1 MNFKHKL
8 RSFHKFMKRGRLHK
22 VIKASGI
29 RQNRSEHEVRVLKTY
44 PGEHVGGPQT
54 QVRTHSEH
62 DSDDSWMT
70 QMARANRVH
79 VTIPLEDT
87 RVELNIA
94 LTVLSIFI
102 GAVIGI
108 VGVGLLGLGFLKLL
122 GLL

>member
-1 MNFKHKL
+1 MNFKA
-8 RSFHKFMKRGRLHK
+8 FHRFMKQGRLHK
-22 VIKASGI
+22 VVKASGI
-29 RQNRSEHEVRVLKTY
+29 KKNSSEHEVRVQKTY
-44 PGEHVGGPQT
+44 PGEYVGGPLT
-54 QVRTHSEH
+54 QVRTHSEG

-102 GAVIGI
+102 GATIAI
-108 VGVGLLGLGFLKLL
+108 VGVGLLGLGFLKVL

>member
-1 MNFKHKL
+1 
-8 RSFHKFMKRGRLHK
+8 
-22 VIKASGI
+22 
-29 RQNRSEHEVRVLKTY
+29 
-44 PGEHVGGPQT
+44 
-54 QVRTHSEH
+54 
-62 DSDDSWMT
+62 
-70 QMARANRVH
+70 MARANRVH

-108 VGVGLLGLGFLKLL
+108 VGVGLLGLGFLKVL

>member
-1 MNFKHKL
+1 MNFKK
-8 RSFHKFMKRGRLHK
+8 FHKFMKRGRLHK

-29 RQNRSEHEVRVLKTY
+29 KQSSSEHEVRVQKTY
-44 PGEHVGGPQT
+44 PGEYVGGPQT
-54 QVRTHSEH
+54 QVRTHSD
-62 DSDDSWMT
+62 DSDESWMT

-79 VTIPLEDT
+79 VTIPLEET

-108 VGVGLLGLGFLKLL
+108 VGVGVLALGVMKLL

>member
-1 MNFKHKL
+1 MNFKK
-8 RSFHKFMKRGRLHK
+8 FHKFMKRGSLHK
-22 VIKASGI
+22 VIKSSGI
-29 RQNRSEHEVRVLKTY
+29 EQNSSEPEVRVLKTY
-44 PGEHVGGPQT
+44 PGEYVGGPQT
-54 QVRTHSEH
+54 EVRTHSE

-108 VGVGLLGLGFLKLL
+108 VGVGLLGLGFLKVL

>member
-29 RQNRSEHEVRVLKTY
+29 EQNSSEPEVRVLKTY

-54 QVRTHSEH
+54 QVRTHSD

-102 GAVIGI
+102 GAAIGI

>member
-29 RQNRSEHEVRVLKTY
+29 EQNSSEPEVRVLKTY

-54 QVRTHSEH
+54 QVRTHSD

-108 VGVGLLGLGFLKLL
+108 VGVGLLGLGFLKVL